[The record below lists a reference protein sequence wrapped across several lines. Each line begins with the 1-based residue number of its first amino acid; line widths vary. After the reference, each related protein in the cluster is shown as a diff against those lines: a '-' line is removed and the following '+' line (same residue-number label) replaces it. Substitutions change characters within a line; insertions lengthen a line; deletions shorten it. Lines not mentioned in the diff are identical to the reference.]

1 MISLQL
7 HLGHT
12 CKKFQVNRIMFTME
26 KVSSIMHRQAHD
38 FFSRVFPFC
47 TRSKKQLCCDVNFYD
62 IQFFFSQFRPQF
74 PGCYTSFIAL
84 LSVQQFRCSNQ
95 SLPSV
100 TIQRGSPRRMS
111 QRCHKFSFVCHAQ
124 TSRDRRKRTTPRE
137 RAENLLQNCLFSKK
151 SLVTLRC
158 RDFFKNKKPKALQ
171 FSRRTRAA
179 FLIPDNV
186 SPNLSL
192 FRRGRYEF
200 ERDPRS
206 CFLLPFLNK
215 WSQKAGIGLKLQ
227 INQQGIVL

>member
-1 MISLQL
+1 MISLQFRK
-7 HLGHT
+7 GQV
-12 CKKFQVNRIMFTME
+12 CKKFQANRITFTME
-26 KVSSIMHRQAHD
+26 KVSSNTQRQAHD
-38 FFSRVFPFC
+38 FSSRIFPFC
-47 TRSKKQLCCDVNFYD
+47 TRGNKCLRCDVNFKD
-62 IQFFFSQFRPQF
+62 IRLVLLQLLWQWPEA
-74 PGCYTSFIAL
+74 YTLFISL
-84 LSVQQFRCSNQ
+84 LFAQQFRCSNQ

-151 SLVTLRC
+151 SLITLRC

-192 FRRGRYEF
+192 FRRSRYEF
-200 ERDPRS
+200 EQDRV
-206 CFLLPFLNK
+206 F
-215 WSQKAGIGLKLQ
+215 
-227 INQQGIVL
+227 